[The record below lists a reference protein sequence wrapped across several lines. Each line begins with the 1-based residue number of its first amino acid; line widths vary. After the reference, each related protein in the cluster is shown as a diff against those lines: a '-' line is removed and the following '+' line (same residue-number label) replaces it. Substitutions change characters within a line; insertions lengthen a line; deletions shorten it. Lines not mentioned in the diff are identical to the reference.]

1 MSVMPPASMQ
11 EFVQRVAQYGKT
23 ELHLALRFG
32 DYDLAVA
39 SNSAAM
45 IEKLRHIFRHFLD
58 DAPTSRFAIQI
69 IDVPAAPELGLAFTQ
84 RLSDEED
91 DESKDEF
98 CDLADGRVIRKRS
111 NGILFA
117 SGDGIELA
125 IGPCEEH
132 ETKTANFI
140 NSRYIQWLLHQGG
153 VLAHAASVRS
163 ATNGLVLAGNPA
175 VGKTTLA
182 LRLLE
187 HDLSLVGKDRVIVRR
202 EARGLWGYG
211 APKPPRIN
219 PGTAM
224 SNPRLRPLLKAKLVA
239 KLESLSQDELWEVA
253 KKHDLFIE
261 DFYGAR
267 YAAMDGP
274 IDGIAILTW
283 QRGSEPVRIERVSL
297 SERRDLL
304 KILMKS
310 RGIFYRSPAGS
321 SEPEPG
327 EDAYLEVLGDCPVH
341 EITGGLDFD
350 HATRFCAGLLKRF
363 QGVGRG
369 FLFFISGL
377 WWRCDSEALSFLDWM
392 AY

>member
-1 MSVMPPASMQ
+1 MSAMPPANMQ
-11 EFVQRVAQYGKT
+11 EFVQRVTEYGKT

-32 DYDLAVA
+32 DYDLAIA
-39 SNSAAM
+39 TNSGAM
-45 IEKLRHIFRHFLD
+45 IEKLRHIYRHFLD
-58 DAPTSRFAIQI
+58 DAPTSRFAIRI
-69 IDVPAAPELGLAFTQ
+69 IDVPAAPDLGLAFTY
-84 RLSDEED
+84 RLSDDSD

-98 CDLADGRVIRKRS
+98 CDLTDGRVIRKRS

-117 SGDGIELA
+117 SGDGIDLA

-140 NSRYIQWLLHQGG
+140 NSRYIQWLLHQRG

-163 ATNGLVLAGNPA
+163 AKKGLVLAGNPGA
-175 VGKTTLA
+175 GKTTLA

-224 SNPRLRPLLKAKLVA
+224 SNPRLRPVLKAKFVE
-239 KLESLSQDELWEVA
+239 KLEKLSQDELWKVQ
-253 KKHDLFIE
+253 KKHDAFIE
-261 DFYGAR
+261 DLYGPG

-283 QRGSEPVRIERVSL
+283 QRGPEPIRIERVSL

-321 SEPEPG
+321 VDQEPD

-350 HATRFCAGLLKRF
+350 QATRFCAGLL
-363 QGVGRG
+363 
-369 FLFFISGL
+369 
-377 WWRCDSEALSFLDWM
+377 
-392 AY
+392 

>member
-1 MSVMPPASMQ
+1 MSAMPPASMQ
-11 EFVQRVAQYGKT
+11 EFAQRVTEYGKT
-23 ELHLALRFG
+23 DLHLALRFG
-32 DYDLAVA
+32 DYDLAIA
-39 SNSAAM
+39 TNSGAM
-45 IEKLRHIFRHFLD
+45 IEKLRHIYRHFLD
-58 DAPTSRFAIQI
+58 DAPTSRFAIRI
-69 IDVPAAPELGLAFTQ
+69 IDVPAAPDLGLAFTQ

-140 NSRYIQWLLHQGG
+140 NSRYIQWLLHQRG

-163 ATNGLVLAGNPA
+163 AEKGLVLAGSPGA
-175 VGKTTLA
+175 GKTTLA

-224 SNPRLRPLLKAKLVA
+224 SNPRLRPVLKPKLVA
-239 KLESLSQDELWEVA
+239 KLEKPFPRRALEGR
-253 KKHDLFIE
+253 KKTRPLHRGHLR
-261 DFYGAR
+261 GALCGHGR
-267 YAAMDGP
+267 PD
-274 IDGIAILTW
+274 
-283 QRGSEPVRIERVSL
+283 
-297 SERRDLL
+297 RRDRHPDLAT
-304 KILMKS
+304 
-310 RGIFYRSPAGS
+310 RSGAHSNRAREPERATGS
-321 SEPEPG
+321 SENPYE
-327 EDAYLEVLGDCPVH
+327 ESR
-341 EITGGLDFD
+341 DFLSV
-350 HATRFCAGLLKRF
+350 RCRI
-363 QGVGRG
+363 RG
-369 FLFFISGL
+369 SGA
-377 WWRCDSEALSFLDWM
+377 R
-392 AY
+392 

>member
-1 MSVMPPASMQ
+1 MFRRPPIWA
-11 EFVQRVAQYGKT
+11 
-23 ELHLALRFG
+23 LHSPIACR
-32 DYDLAVA
+32 
-39 SNSAAM
+39 M
-45 IEKLRHIFRHFLD
+45 
-58 DAPTSRFAIQI
+58 
-69 IDVPAAPELGLAFTQ
+69 TQ
-84 RLSDEED
+84 TMT
-91 DESKDEF
+91 SKDEL
-98 CDLADGRVIRKRS
+98 CDLTDGRVIRKRS

-163 ATNGLVLAGNPA
+163 AKKGLVLAGNPGA
-175 VGKTTLA
+175 GKTTLA

-224 SNPRLRPLLKAKLVA
+224 SNPRLRPVLKAKFVE
-239 KLESLSQDELWEVA
+239 KLEKLSPDELWKVE
-253 KKHDLFIE
+253 KKHDAFIE
-261 DFYGAR
+261 ELYGPG

-283 QRGSEPVRIERVSL
+283 RRGPESIRIERVNL

-310 RGIFYRSPAGS
+310 RGIFYRSPAGAAD
-321 SEPEPG
+321 PEPG
-327 EDAYLEVLGDCPVH
+327 EEAYLEVLGDCPVY

-350 HATRFCAGLLKRF
+350 EATRFCAGLLR
-363 QGVGRG
+363 
-369 FLFFISGL
+369 
-377 WWRCDSEALSFLDWM
+377 D
-392 AY
+392 